1 MSDRYRKGVDII
13 QHLAAGHYE
22 LFMAGKVAEVAPDFA
37 RMAVEFPFGDLY
49 SRDRL
54 DLRSREIAAIASL
67 ATIGDAVPQLRDH
80 IGAALHLGVSKT
92 EIVEILMQT
101 AVYAGFP
108 AALRSLAACHDL
120 LVAECGDDQAA
131 CRVAGQ
137 G

>member
-13 QHLAAGHYE
+13 QHLAGGRFE
-22 LFMAGKVAEVAPDFA
+22 QFMAGNVAEVAPDFA

-54 DLRSREIAAIASL
+54 DLRSRQIAAIASL
-67 ATIGDAVPQLRDH
+67 ATIGDAVPHLRNH
-80 IGAALHLGVSKT
+80 ILAALNL
-92 EIVEILMQT
+92 IEILMQT

-120 LVAECGDDQAA
+120 LVPETEDPTCCA
-131 CRVAGQ
+131 AGQ